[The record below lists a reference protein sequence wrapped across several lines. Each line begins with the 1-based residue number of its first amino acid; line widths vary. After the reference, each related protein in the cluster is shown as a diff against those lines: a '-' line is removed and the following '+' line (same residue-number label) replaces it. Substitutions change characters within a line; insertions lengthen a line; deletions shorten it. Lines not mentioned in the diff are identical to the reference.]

1 MNIKRFLS
9 GIILFPIVA
18 VIIIFGNK
26 YVLDITVAI
35 VAIMSIHEFYK
46 AFHTSKKANP
56 INWIG
61 YLAAGLISIIHI
73 VPMNMVLKI
82 IAILLP
88 TSMLVLFSYVIG
100 SNGKRTIQDI
110 AITFFGVFYIAI
122 FLMFIPII
130 RENLQNGKLLIWFIF
145 FSAWGTDIFAYL
157 VGKTIGKHHFTE
169 ISPNKTIEGCIGGTI
184 GAIVIVVI
192 YAVICNL
199 VFKTQFNYALVTLV
213 GVLLS
218 LVGQVGDLA
227 ASTIKRYTG
236 IKDFS
241 NLIPGHG
248 GMLDRIDSVIFIAPF
263 AYFLLT
269 LLVK

>member
-9 GIILFPIVA
+9 AIILFPIVA
-18 VIIIFGNK
+18 AILILGNK
-26 YVLDITVAI
+26 YVVDITVAI
-35 VAIMSIHEFYK
+35 IAIMSIHEFYK

-61 YLAAGLISIIHI
+61 YLAAGMISIIHL
-73 VPMNMVLKI
+73 VPMHLVLKT
-82 IAILLP
+82 IALLIP
-88 TSMLVLFSYVIG
+88 VSILVLFCYVIIT
-100 SNGKRTIQDI
+100 NGKRTVQDI

-130 RENLQNGKLLIWFIF
+130 HENLPNGKLLIWFIF
-145 FSAWGTDIFAYL
+145 FSAWGTDIFAYAF
-157 VGKTIGKHHFTE
+157 GKTLGKHHFTE

-184 GAIVIVVI
+184 GAVVTVVI
-192 YAVICNL
+192 YAVVCNS
-199 VFKTQFNYALVTLV
+199 VFSTQFNYGIVVLV
-213 GVLLS
+213 GALLS
-218 LVGQVGDLA
+218 LIGQIGDLA

-263 AYFLLT
+263 AYFLLA
-269 LLVK
+269 LLLK